1 MYSCTH
7 VLMYCIYMWFKFP
20 TAKIIIII
28 IIIGYFTKSF
38 VVHIFILTLVHQ
50 ARAVNGVLGTDPG
63 ALPAA
68 RSDILNATASEDL
81 RDCGLWEVWGIPW
94 WTCWIPPEKQVKIS
108 NLPTKNHRAWN
119 WVQVIQV
126 DNFLDFQIFSE
137 STVWLW
143 PGTSMWGGSFQN
155 GDENLW

>member
-1 MYSCTH
+1 
-7 VLMYCIYMWFKFP
+7 MYCIYMWFEFP
-20 TAKIIIII
+20 TAKIIIIIIII

-81 RDCGLWEVWGIPW
+81 RDCGLWEVWGHSLMDLLD
-94 WTCWIPPEKQVKIS
+94 TTRKASQDLK
-108 NLPTKNHRAWN
+108 PTNQKP
-119 WVQVIQV
+119 QGLKLSSGGE
-126 DNFLDFQIFSE
+126 FSLDFQIFPE

>member
-1 MYSCTH
+1 
-7 VLMYCIYMWFKFP
+7 MYCIYMWFEFP
-20 TAKIIIII
+20 TTKVIL
-28 IIIGYFTKSF
+28 IGYFTKSF

-81 RDCGLWEVWGIPW
+81 RGCGLWEVWGIPW
-94 WTCWIPPEKQVKIS
+94 WTCWIAPKKQVKIS
-108 NLPTKNHRAWN
+108 TLPTKNHRAWN
-119 WVQVIQV
+119 WVQVE
-126 DNFLDFQIFSE
+126 NFLDFQIFSE